1 MIPRDTCLTRYARL
15 DELLAGTADP
25 DWLRGDEL
33 REFDRI
39 HDRSRQQQWLAGR
52 LLSRALLVETFSLD
66 SGCQLQ
72 ILSRDDRNLG
82 VSPRVL
88 LEGRELDCGLSI
100 AHSQRGVLV
109 AVSAARS
116 ISVGVDL
123 CDALV
128 ATPGFLRLWFTA
140 AEQNWIQ
147 ADSSRAATAW
157 ATKEA
162 VYKAMG
168 QGAAWN
174 PREIELLSAADGGYA
189 CRYQGRPVESLTL
202 VVCELDGHVAAI
214 ASVAKDVKAPIEQ
227 SPCNGVAVLCD
238 SLDVHPVCGSSHD

>member
-15 DELLAGTADP
+15 DMLLGDAGTG
-25 DWLRGDEL
+25 DWLGGEEL

-39 HDRSRQQQWLAGR
+39 RNTARQQQWLAGR
-52 LLSRALLVETFSLD
+52 LLSRELLAEAFSLD
-66 SGCQLQ
+66 SDQKLQ

-88 LEGRELDCGLSI
+88 IEGRELNCGLSI

-116 ISVGVDL
+116 LAIGVDL
-123 CDALV
+123 CEGLV

-147 ADSSRAATAW
+147 ADSSRAATVW
-157 ATKEA
+157 AIKEA
-162 VYKAMG
+162 VYKALS

-174 PREIELLSAADGGYA
+174 PREVEVLPAAESSFA
-189 CRYQGRPVESLTL
+189 CRYQGRKVPLTL
-202 VVCELDGHVAAI
+202 NVFELDRHVAAI
-214 ASVAKDVKAPIEQ
+214 ASAARSVCQPLDVTPGSGLA
-227 SPCNGVAVLCD
+227 ALCD
-238 SLDVHPVCGSSHD
+238 SLDFHPVCGSSHD